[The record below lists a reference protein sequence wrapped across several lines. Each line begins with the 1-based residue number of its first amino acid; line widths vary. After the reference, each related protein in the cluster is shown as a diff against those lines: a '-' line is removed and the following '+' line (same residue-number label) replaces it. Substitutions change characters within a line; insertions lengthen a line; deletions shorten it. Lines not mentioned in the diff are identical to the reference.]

1 MNRLAIALILNQG
14 LIEVLSAILALVEN
28 LFSNN
33 THWSVDMGLRLA
45 ECVVYF
51 VSFVLPVH
59 VFNSLNKNAPREI
72 YEPYETKKATALET
86 ATIIGMSLGIIML
99 AAYANYFAVNIFWD
113 YSDFTSEYFWA
124 VDIDHT
130 YQAII
135 YFIYCAIIPAVVEE
149 LLFRGTVCRVLK
161 VYSDGSAVVIS
172 AILFAL
178 MHSNIEQ
185 LFYTFVAGLLFGWV
199 YVRTKKLI
207 YPIILHFLNNGISA
221 IGDIIYERCAPEVY
235 NKYSSYSDLAIYVV
249 TFISLVVFL
258 VMILKKGSFIEKTV
272 MKPDENGEEVLP
284 LSFSEKAE
292 GFFSVGMIMFV
303 MYSFITMAYY
313 VYKSI
318 LV

>member
-1 MNRLAIALILNQG
+1 MNRIAIALILNQG
-14 LIEVLSAILALVEN
+14 LIVALSAILSLIEKP
-28 LFSNN
+28 LSDN
-33 THWSVDMGLRLA
+33 THWIADMSFRLA

-51 VSFVLPVH
+51 LSFVIPVY
-59 VFNSLNKNAPREI
+59 VFNSLNKNAQREI
-72 YEPYETKKATALET
+72 YEPYETQKASALET
-86 ATIIGMSLGIIML
+86 VSILGMSLGIIML
-99 AAYANYFAVNIFWD
+99 AAYVNYFAVNIFWD

-124 VDIDHT
+124 VDLDHA

-135 YFIYCAIIPAVVEE
+135 YFVYCAIIPAVVEE

-161 VYSDGSAVVIS
+161 VYSDGAAVVIS

-185 LFYTFVAGLLFGWV
+185 LFYTFVAGLIFGWI
-199 YVRTKKLI
+199 YVRTKRLI

-221 IGDIIYERCAPEVY
+221 VGDIIYERCTPEVY
-235 NKYSSYSDLAIYVV
+235 NKYSSYTDLAIWVM
-249 TFISLVVFL
+249 TFISLTVFL
-258 VMILKKGSFIEKTV
+258 VMILKKGSFMEKTV

-284 LSFSEKAE
+284 LSFSEKAA

-313 VYKSI
+313 VYKST